1 MKPQDEMNVSNRF
14 SALIVSA
21 IALSIATFSP
31 TAADAKDKLIMSM
44 VSDGSGSDLFVP
56 CESSGLVKMIGPKI
70 QILLKKLDGKPS
82 GDGTLCT
89 DDDII
94 CVVQSD
100 VHMNGSQHVLVSR
113 TVLRGDLKRGN
124 MKIKVDTCAT
134 NPALCALPAL
144 SVRTTGT
151 SVTCFAADQD
161 FATPIFS
168 GGSLNSCE
176 GVALNDFPLPTNG
189 VIAETGMMGTCDDPA

>member
-70 QILLKKLDGKPS
+70 QILLD
-82 GDGTLCT
+82 
-89 DDDII
+89 
-94 CVVQSD
+94 
-100 VHMNGSQHVLVSR
+100 
-113 TVLRGDLKRGN
+113 
-124 MKIKVDTCAT
+124 
-134 NPALCALPAL
+134 
-144 SVRTTGT
+144 
-151 SVTCFAADQD
+151 
-161 FATPIFS
+161 
-168 GGSLNSCE
+168 
-176 GVALNDFPLPTNG
+176 
-189 VIAETGMMGTCDDPA
+189 